1 MSLLFK
7 YGDLIQSILQLF
19 NYISIHFKTVRF
31 DQFKTIP
38 TFCMYRHY
46 NRPSVSPFSF
56 IQIVSAAGYRGNQG
70 IIRISPQTATIKPAP
85 GLIRARD
92 LYVCFQAYSY
102 DPNFVPELI
111 PTAAAH
117 SLAAILPPPVGRT
130 RLIKIRPPSACTVT
144 PSPPTETT
152 SPAIP
157 VPSARALS

>member
-1 MSLLFK
+1 MSLLFNH
-7 YGDLIQSILQLF
+7 GDLIQSILQLF
-19 NYISIHFKTVRF
+19 NYISIHFKTARF
-31 DQFKTIP
+31 DQFKTDP
-38 TFCMYRHY
+38 TFYFYRHY
-46 NRPSVSPFSF
+46 NRPSISPFSF
-56 IQIVSAAGYRGNQG
+56 IQIVSAAGYLGNQG

-85 GLIRARD
+85 ALIRTRD
-92 LYVCFQAYSY
+92 LFICFQAHSY

-117 SLAAILPPPVGRT
+117 SLAAIFSPPAGRK
-130 RLIKIRPPSACTVT
+130 RLIKIRPPSACTVM